1 MSREYG
7 QLLLRPGG
15 LTVARSPAHGAKL
28 TTSDD
33 ADDEDDDGDGD

>member
-1 MSREYG
+1 MWPHAKHVAR
-7 QLLLRPGG
+7 G